1 MANLTIQTPEPSTE
15 EEDLVGCDQISRYL
29 DSLSAG
35 MIAVLVENSL
45 ELQKVHKI
53 ILKQS
58 DTFFKIAVYD
68 PGSSIDE
75 HRRSDILGIIKKSV
89 VVKIL

>member
-1 MANLTIQTPEPSTE
+1 MDAQVTDDLQNLTIQAQRQNTE

-29 DSLSAG
+29 DSLSSG

-53 ILKQS
+53 LLKQS
-58 DTFFKIAVYD
+58 TNFKIAVYD
-68 PGSSIDE
+68 PGSSIE
-75 HRRSDILGIIKKSV
+75 EQRRSDILGN
-89 VVKIL
+89 